1 MHFKTVSYDS
11 VMLYF
16 GSVISEE
23 VLDLVQ
29 SAYTSLKSLTHIIDL
44 TPSYTSILIQYD
56 IFYYDVFSIQESIT
70 LHLSKTKKIALKQ
83 GKEICIDVDYSKGLD
98 LQRVA
103 DFNHLSIEEVIQNHT
118 AQSYRVYAIGF
129 MVGFA
134 YLAKVPSSIQTP
146 RLETPRAKVPKGSVA
161 LAQTQTAI
169 YPQDS
174 AGGWNILGHTDFD
187 DFDSFEIGDRV
198 RFINVNL

>member
-44 TPSYTSILIQYD
+44 TPSYTSILVQYD
-56 IFYYDVFSIQESIT
+56 IFHYDMNSIQEAIT
-70 LHLSKTKKIALKQ
+70 QHLSKSKKIALKQ
-83 GKEICIDVDYSKGLD
+83 GKEICIKVDYSKGLD

-103 DFNHLSIEEVIQNHT
+103 DFNQLSKEEVIQNHT
-118 AQSYRVYAIGF
+118 SQSYRVYAIGF

-146 RLETPRAKVPKGSVA
+146 RLESPRAKVPKGAVA

-187 DFDSFEIGDRV
+187 DFEQFEIGDSV
-198 RFINVNL
+198 RFVDVNL